1 MVFKQNIDN
10 CFEEK
15 IGSNGISKAQLDEAI
30 KIMLQEVDALKSEKL
45 KLFDFSDIRE
55 KHKSVKNLVKELR
68 EKYKHLYILGTGGA
82 TLCGQTIFG
91 LLENHRKKSRVKF
104 IDNIDSRSFELL
116 KKQIKLPES
125 CVLVI
130 SKSGSTL
137 ETITQFAFFTNLY
150 EESLGRDKIKDHF
163 LVITDTDN
171 ENNKIRNIAK
181 KFGINIY
188 PHEKV
193 GGRFSIFSAVG
204 LIPASFARLKTK
216 EFLKGAKDE
225 VDRTFKKKDS
235 QSIIGAALNY
245 ALVEHKKTNATVMM
259 PYIDRLKNFTTWWA
273 QIWAESL
280 GKNDIATTPIR
291 SLGTLDQ
298 HSQMQLF
305 LQGKKD
311 KFFNVMYIN
320 ESGSEP
326 KINLS
331 EFFKQESLSYLDGK
345 NFSNVMNSAARA
357 TIETLALNKSPVRVF
372 EIDYDLDE
380 YTLGCIT
387 MHFILETVLLAKAWK
402 LNPFDQPAV
411 EQGKKLTIEM
421 LKSL

>member
-1 MVFKQNIDN
+1 MSFKQNIDN
-10 CFEEK
+10 CLEEK

-30 KIMLQEVDALKSEKL
+30 NIVLKEIDNLKNEKL

-55 KHKSVKNLVKELR
+55 KNKSVKTLVTGLR
-68 EKYKHLYILGTGGA
+68 KKYKYLYILGTGGA

-104 IDNIDSRSFELL
+104 MDNIDARSFELI
-116 KKQIKLPES
+116 KKQIKLEES
-125 CVLVI
+125 YVLVI

-150 EESLGRDKIKDHF
+150 EESLGEGKIKDHF
-163 LVITDTDN
+163 MVITDMDN
-171 ENNKIRNIAK
+171 ENNKIRNIATK
-181 KFGINIY
+181 LGISIY

-193 GGRFSIFSAVG
+193 GGRFSIYSAVG

-225 VDRTFKKKDS
+225 VDRTFRKKDS
-235 QSIIGAALNY
+235 QSIVGAALNY
-245 ALVEHKKTNATVMM
+245 ALVEHKKISASVMM

-311 KFFNVMYIN
+311 KFFNVMFIK
-320 ESGSEP
+320 ESGNEE
-326 KINLS
+326 KIKLS
-331 EFFKQESLSYLDGK
+331 KFFKDENLEYLDGK

-357 TIETLALNKSPVRVF
+357 TIATLALNQSPVRSY

-380 YTLGCIT
+380 YTLGGLT
-387 MHFILETVLLAKAWK
+387 MHFVLETVLLAKVWK
-402 LNPFDQPAV
+402 INPFYQPAV

-421 LKSL
+421 LKNL